1 MKPAGK
7 YAVLVVVRRPSLLAA
22 GLLLGGIGV
31 LCLAVK
37 LQTSLDDVAWLG
49 WTLRYGVT
57 SYACTLISAAL
68 QVVLMPVEE
77 GAA

>member
-1 MKPAGK
+1 MSAASK
-7 YAVLVVVRRPSLLAA
+7 YALLVVVRRPGWLAA

-31 LCLAVK
+31 ICLAVK
-37 LQTSLDDVAWLG
+37 LQTALAESAWLG

-57 SYACTLISAAL
+57 IYACTLISAAL